1 MALVAFGCFLF
12 IYNVSVMDMKHKAIP
27 ILGNLLAQLIGT
39 LLFIIGIILSF
50 VTSLKLGVFALVG
63 SVVALAL
70 MSIMMFIER
79 SIIQKKFAE

>member
-1 MALVAFGCFLF
+1 
-12 IYNVSVMDMKHKAIP
+12 MDMKHKAIP